1 MSAFPTDPLLGFGI
15 LAGGIAL
22 AALATDA
29 RLALLGLLAQ
39 YAGSAIV
46 MAASSQG
53 IAGLHLAVGGLAA
66 VILYLG
72 IRARPANSAERA
84 TILRLPFRIVA
95 LLLTVAA
102 GGVLAAQW
110 PLPYASGLASLACYG
125 LAAGSV
131 AQMGLFREPA
141 RVGMAALALLVAAS
155 LYAQSAGGSLLLAG
169 IGLAAHLLTSLAAAH
184 LHGVSIVAGEERE

>member
-1 MSAFPTDPLLGFGI
+1 MSTFLADPLLGFGI

-39 YAGSAIV
+39 YVGGAMV
-46 MAASSQG
+46 MSGSSQA

-72 IRARPANSAERA
+72 IRVRPADSAERA
-84 TILRLPFRIVA
+84 IILRLPFRVVA

-125 LAAGSV
+125 LAAGTV
-131 AQMGLFREPA
+131 AQMGLFREAA
-141 RVGMAALALLVAAS
+141 RVGMAALTLLVAAS
-155 LYAQSAGGSLLLAG
+155 LYAQSAGGSLFLVGLV
-169 IGLAAHLLTSLAAAH
+169 LAAHLLTSLAAAH
-184 LHGVSIVAGEERE
+184 LHGASIAAREDPQ